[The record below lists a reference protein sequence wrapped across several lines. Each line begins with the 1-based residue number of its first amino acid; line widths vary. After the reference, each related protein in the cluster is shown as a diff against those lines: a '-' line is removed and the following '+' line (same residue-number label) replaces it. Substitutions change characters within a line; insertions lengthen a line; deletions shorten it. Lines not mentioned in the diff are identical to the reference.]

1 MFKRVTWF
9 TVGAVAGVA
18 ATAWAEIRVRRTAAR
33 YTPGQVASR
42 AIDGA
47 RERTADIAD
56 AWHEGRLAMR
66 ERERQLRAELE
77 GRPLVVAPRELEPP
91 ARRRARKPR
100 R

>member
-9 TVGAVAGVA
+9 TVGAAAGVA
-18 ATAWAEIRVRRTAAR
+18 ATAWAEYRVRRAASR
-33 YTPGQVASR
+33 YTPGQIAGR
-42 AIDGA
+42 ARDGA
-47 RERTADIAD
+47 RDRTADLAD

-77 GRPLVVAPRELEPP
+77 GRQFVMVPRELEPP
-91 ARRRARKPR
+91 ARRRPRKPR